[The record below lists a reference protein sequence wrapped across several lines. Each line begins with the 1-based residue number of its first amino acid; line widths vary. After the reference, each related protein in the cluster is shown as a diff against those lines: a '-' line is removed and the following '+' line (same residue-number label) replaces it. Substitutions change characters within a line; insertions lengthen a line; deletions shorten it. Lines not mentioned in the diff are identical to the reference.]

1 MKDRILASFPELQAF
16 KDGRDILLTSNE
28 VIGTA
33 LQQVCKNDV
42 DDDAYI
48 LALAARIVR
57 RTPQSSLMVPFL
69 QTVKLKVC
77 LNPCKL

>member
-16 KDGRDILLTSNE
+16 KDGQDILLTSNK

-42 DDDAYI
+42 DIDAYI

-77 LNPCKL
+77 LNSCKL